1 MPNTRTRQYK
11 ANALGFIHS
20 VQAFLPLLRAG
31 STKRVIVIGTAGS
44 LPLFIRNVGMSNMV
58 AYSMTKAAQHIAA
71 VKWSVKLQPEGFTIV
86 TISPGLVDTLSETGK
101 CLETCAF

>member
-1 MPNTRTRQYK
+1 MISNARLYQYK
-11 ANALGFIHS
+11 ANVLGFIHS
-20 VQAFLPLLRAG
+20 MQAFLPLLRAG

-86 TISPGLVDTLSETGK
+86 TISPGMIDTLDESES
-101 CLETCAF
+101 